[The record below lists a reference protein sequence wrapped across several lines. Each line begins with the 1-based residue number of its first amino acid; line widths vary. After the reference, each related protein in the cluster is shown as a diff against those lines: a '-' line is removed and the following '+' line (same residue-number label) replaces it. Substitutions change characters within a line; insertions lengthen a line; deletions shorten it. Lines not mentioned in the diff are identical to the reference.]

1 MTTVD
6 QTSTLAHEPQTI
18 HSVGSSPRPSPH
30 HSPTGGGRVVRLLG
44 RLATWRVWTSL
55 AAVYLLFAGAFFAST
70 LAFAIP
76 RVEAACG
83 QAPLDVRF
91 TSSAADVH
99 GFLEACGPV
108 GREAYRMMQLA
119 DLFYPAVFALFLA
132 SSLALVL
139 RHLAPAR
146 PRLLALA
153 ALPLLASAFDYAE
166 NLLAWLSLAAFPE
179 PAATDGLLGIAS
191 AAKSA
196 TSWLAGGLLIG
207 LVVARVVVR
216 VRGLVAGAR
225 RREEAAR

>member
-1 MTTVD
+1 MTAVD
-6 QTSTLAHEPQTI
+6 QTHTLTHEATTTT
-18 HSVGSSPRPSPH
+18 
-30 HSPTGGGRVVRLLG
+30 SPTPVTTHPGLVARALG
-44 RLATWRVWTSL
+44 RLATWRVWTGL

-91 TSSAADVH
+91 SSSAAEVH

-153 ALPLLASAFDYAE
+153 ALPFVASGFDYAE
-166 NLLAWLSLAAFPE
+166 NALAWLSLAAFPE
-179 PAATDGLLGIAS
+179 PAATGGLLGIAS

-196 TSWLAGGLLIG
+196 TSWLAGGLLIA
-207 LVVARVVVR
+207 LVVALAVVR
-216 VRGLVAGAR
+216 LRGLVGGAR
-225 RREEAAR
+225 RRPAATR

>member
-1 MTTVD
+1 MTAID
-6 QTSTLAHEPQTI
+6 QTPTLAPEPQTI
-18 HSVGSSPRPSPH
+18 HMVGSSPRPAPHPSP
-30 HSPTGGGRVVRLLG
+30 PAAGRVARALG
-44 RLATWRVWTSL
+44 RLATWRVWTGL

-70 LAFAIP
+70 LAFATP

-91 TSSAADVH
+91 SSSAAEVH

-166 NLLAWLSLAAFPE
+166 NVLAWLSLAAFPE

-196 TSWLAGGLLIG
+196 TSWLSGGLLIV
-207 LVVARVVVR
+207 LVVALAVVR
-216 VRGLVAGAR
+216 LRGLVRRGR
-225 RREEAAR
+225 RRVEAAR

>member
-1 MTTVD
+1 MTAVD
-6 QTSTLAHEPQTI
+6 QTHTLTHEATTTT
-18 HSVGSSPRPSPH
+18 
-30 HSPTGGGRVVRLLG
+30 SPTPVTTHPGLVARTLG
-44 RLATWRVWTSL
+44 RLATWRVWTGL
-55 AAVYLLFAGAFFAST
+55 ATVYLLFAGAFFAST

-91 TSSAADVH
+91 SSSAAEVH

-153 ALPLLASAFDYAE
+153 ALPFVASGFDYAE
-166 NLLAWLSLAAFPE
+166 NALAWLSLAAFPE
-179 PAATDGLLGIAS
+179 PAATGGLLGIAS

-196 TSWLAGGLLIG
+196 TSWLAGGLLIA
-207 LVVARVVVR
+207 LVVALAVVR
-216 VRGLVAGAR
+216 LRGLVGGAR
-225 RREEAAR
+225 RRPAATR